1 MVTEPLIIVD
11 SDFTIRVEV
20 TPLND
25 DDDVDLCHTC
35 LMKRLNTKPK
45 RKYVRKEKE
54 ADQEGVWNQ

>member
-20 TPLND
+20 KPVND

-45 RKYVRKEKE
+45 RKYVRKAKE
-54 ADQEGVWNQ
+54 ADEKKVDP